1 MASTICW
8 IIYVDR
14 VPLPLKKVSKDIPG
28 KLSNHSLLTKRLKID
43 DLGKI
48 QCWGQNKKEVN
59 ELILDTVA
67 KIEKLDEQVKVIAIG
82 EKNQKGKT
90 TVFVRNLKHITDV
103 LAREL
108 ELIVRDLGLSSE
120 KTQEI
125 SHVVANEMLSNI
137 AIKNKLNTGLIEL
150 DTART
155 FSGCFVINEKV
166 EQKMTEKYIKTVQ
179 KYATTLEAAKSS
191 SLRNLVNK
199 LGEKKNEIL
208 TAVAVGLISEAA
220 IKIIIYVGEIMH
232 RRASH
237 AEDIKT
243 LGLPEFLLNK
253 IKSKKAF
260 TVSEVA
266 NILEIE
272 TWQVVTMLNTLVALG
287 VLTLFDEKE
296 LIYKGTDRTT
306 YYPALGAFFPP
317 PIEKIVAS
325 KHFHEIFSMK
335 FDVTPNI
342 NWTPDRNIKDIYESL
357 KTKNRL

>member
-1 MASTICW
+1 MPRTVCW
-8 IIYVDR
+8 IVYLDPA
-14 VPLPLKKVSKDIPG
+14 PLLLTKIAKDIPC
-28 KLSNHSLLTKRLKID
+28 KISSYSLQTECLKID

-48 QCWGQNKKEVN
+48 QCWGHNKKEVN
-59 ELILDTVA
+59 KLILDTVA
-67 KIEKLDEQVKVIAIG
+67 KIEKLDEQIEVIAIG
-82 EKNQKGKT
+82 EKDQKGKT
-90 TVFVRNLKHITDV
+90 TVFVRNLKHITNV
-103 LAREL
+103 LAREV
-108 ELIVRDLGLSSE
+108 ELIVRDLGLSSQ
-120 KTQEI
+120 KTQEV
-125 SHVVANEMLSNI
+125 SYVVANEMLSNI

-150 DTART
+150 DMRRT
-155 FSGCFVINEKV
+155 FSGCFVINEKLV
-166 EQKMTEKYIKTVQ
+166 QKMTNKYIKTVQ
-179 KYATTLEAAKSS
+179 KYATTLEAAQSS

-220 IKIIIYVGEIMH
+220 IRIIIYIGEIMH
-232 RRASH
+232 RRASR
-237 AEDIKT
+237 AEDIKK

-253 IKSKKAF
+253 IKSKNAF
-260 TVSEVA
+260 SVSEVA

-272 TWQVVTMLNTLVALG
+272 IWQVVTMLNTLVALG

-306 YYPALGAFFPP
+306 YHPALGAFFPTP
-317 PIEKIVAS
+317 KEKIVAS

-342 NWTPDRNIKDIYESL
+342 NWTPDQNLKDLYESL

>member
-28 KLSNHSLLTKRLKID
+28 KLSNHSLLTKRLKIN

-67 KIEKLDEQVKVIAIG
+67 KIEKLEQIKVIAIG
-82 EKNQKGKT
+82 EMDQKGKT
-90 TVFVRNLKHITDV
+90 TVCVRNLKHITDV

-120 KTQEI
+120 KTKEV
-125 SHVVANEMLSNI
+125 SYVVANEMLFNI

-150 DTART
+150 DMRRT

-166 EQKMTEKYIKTVQ
+166 VQKMTNEYIERVQ
-179 KYATTLEAAKSS
+179 KYVTRIEAAKSS
-191 SLRNLVNK
+191 SLRNIVNK
-199 LGEKKNEIL
+199 LGETKNEIL
-208 TAVAVGLISEAA
+208 KAVALALISEAA
-220 IKIIIYVGEIMH
+220 IRIIIYVGEIMH
-232 RRASH
+232 SRASS
-237 AEDIKT
+237 AKDIKN
-243 LGLPEFLLNK
+243 LRLPEFLLNK
-253 IKSKKAF
+253 VKSEKAF

-266 NILEIE
+266 NVLEID
-272 TWQVVTMLNTLVALG
+272 TWQAVIMLNTLVALG
-287 VLTLFDEKE
+287 VLTLFDDKE
-296 LIYKGTDRTT
+296 LIYKGTDRTM

-317 PIEKIVAS
+317 PREKIVAS
-325 KHFHEIFSMK
+325 KHFHDIYSLK
-335 FDVTPNI
+335 FDVIPNV
-342 NWTPDRNIKDIYESL
+342 NWVPDRNKDLYESL
-357 KTKNRL
+357 KAKKIM